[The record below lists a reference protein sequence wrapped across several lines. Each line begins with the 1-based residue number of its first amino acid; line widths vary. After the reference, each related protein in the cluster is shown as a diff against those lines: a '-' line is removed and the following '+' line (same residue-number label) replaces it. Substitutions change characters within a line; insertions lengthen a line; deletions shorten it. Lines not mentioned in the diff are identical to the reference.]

1 MIYRKIDSNLA
12 TKVIRDHMAA
22 HPDETMQSLAMKAG
36 IRKSTLESLIYE
48 PRIPTLRI
56 LAPVLKATGYELLVR
71 DRKIPRCPCETCD
84 HPGKDC
90 SVMCF
95 PFRDYVR
102 ALEKRK
108 GQIARMKREKQGNR

>member
-1 MIYRKIDSNLA
+1 MIYLKIDSNLA
-12 TKVIRDHMAA
+12 AKIIREHMAA
-22 HPDETMQSLAMKAG
+22 HPNETLQSLATKVG
-36 IRKSTLESLIYE
+36 IKKSTLTSLIYE

-56 LAPVLKATGYELLVR
+56 LVPILRTAGYELLVR

-95 PFRDYVR
+95 PFRDFVR
-102 ALEKRK
+102 ALEKRR
-108 GQIARMKREKQGNR
+108 GQIARMKREKQGER